1 MCDGARE
8 GESAGGGDE
17 GAREG
22 GEEESDSDGSGGAED
37 TDGETAIGGGQTTHV
52 IVVIANRRI

>member
-1 MCDGARE
+1 MCDGERE

-17 GAREG
+17 GTREG
-22 GEEESDSDGSGGAED
+22 GEEEGDSEGTGGAEV
-37 TDGETAIGGGQTTHV
+37 TDGETAIGGGQTPHV